1 MSTARV
7 FRGTRVL
14 FEAAKAATKPSPSS
28 SSSAGTAAA
37 APKKKPPAATAT
49 NAAGAAAACRSKS
62 TTAAAKSK
70 ANAKPKRV
78 KQPRAPPSPN
88 SGAFKLI
95 PVSPALNDFLGV
107 SESSRSDAVK
117 KVWDHIKL
125 HNLQNPANKREIY
138 CDDKLKTLF
147 EGRDKVGMLEIGGML
162 SRHFVKAG

>member
-14 FEAAKAATKPSPSS
+14 LEAAKAATKHSS
-28 SSSAGTAAA
+28 SSSTSSSAATAAA
-37 APKKKPPAATAT
+37 TAKKKPPTGATT
-49 NAAGAAAACRSKS
+49 KAAASRSKS
-62 TTAAAKSK
+62 TTAAAKPK
-70 ANAKPKRV
+70 PNAKPKTKPV

-88 SGAFKLI
+88 SGVFKLT

-117 KVWDHIKL
+117 KVWEHIKL
-125 HNLQNPANKREIY
+125 NNLQNPANKREIY

-147 EGRDKVGMLEIGGML
+147 EGREKVGMLEIARIL
-162 SRHFVKAG
+162 SGHFVKTG